1 MTTGVPKAGCR
12 EIWPAVRGG
21 DPDDHIW
28 RFLRPDGDS
37 DGQQVQKEGKLESIS
52 LPGNDLSRVDDLLL
66 AEVDTNTIVIVFIFK
81 RQALVKMKKA
91 NLSDTKLSLKQ
102 LQW

>member
-1 MTTGVPKAGCR
+1 MIIC
-12 EIWPAVRGG
+12 
-21 DPDDHIW
+21 DD
-28 RFLRPDGDS
+28 FGNS
-37 DGQQVQKEGKLESIS
+37 DGQQVKEEGKLESIG

-66 AEVDTNTIVIVFIFK
+66 GEVGTNTIVIVFIFK
-81 RQALVKMKKA
+81 CQALVKMKKA